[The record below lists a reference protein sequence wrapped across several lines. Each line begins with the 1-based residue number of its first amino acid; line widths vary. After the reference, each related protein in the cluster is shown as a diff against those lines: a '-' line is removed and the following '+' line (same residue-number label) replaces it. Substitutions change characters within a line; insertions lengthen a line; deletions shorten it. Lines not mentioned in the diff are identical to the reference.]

1 MHRLAFHLSL
11 RLRIGDASTDGKKMI
26 DKLDAALRFNRE
38 ALNLRAERQEVLAA
52 NIAHA
57 DTPNY
62 KARDFDFG
70 SRLSEAVERGRASA
84 QSVSLAT
91 TSSRHLAGQAQ
102 AMSDKDLLYRVPNQ
116 SSLDGNTVA
125 MDVERIAFA
134 DNALRYESN
143 LTVINSKIKS
153 LLSAIQQ

>member
-1 MHRLAFHLSL
+1 
-11 RLRIGDASTDGKKMI
+11 MI
-26 DKLDAALRFNRE
+26 DKLDAAFRFHRE
-38 ALNLRAERQEVLAA
+38 ALHLRAQRQEVLAA

-70 SRLSEAVERGRASA
+70 ARLSEAFERGRAAS
-84 QSVSLAT
+84 SVSMAT

-102 AMSDKDLLYRVPNQ
+102 ATAGDDLLYRVPHQ
-116 SSLDGNTVA
+116 SSLDGNTVE
-125 MDVERIAFA
+125 MDVERVAFA

-143 LTVINSKIKS
+143 LTLINAKIKS
-153 LLSAIQQ
+153 LLSAVQP

>member
-1 MHRLAFHLSL
+1 
-11 RLRIGDASTDGKKMI
+11 MI
-26 DKLDAALRFNRE
+26 DKLDAAFRFHRE
-38 ALNLRAERQEVLAA
+38 ALHLRAQRQEVLAA

-70 SRLSEAVERGRASA
+70 ARLSDAVERGRAAS
-84 QSVSLAT
+84 SVSMAT

-102 AMSDKDLLYRVPNQ
+102 ATASDDLLYRVPHQ
-116 SSLDGNTVA
+116 SSLDGNTVE
-125 MDVERIAFA
+125 MDVERVAFA

-143 LTVINSKIKS
+143 LTLINAKIKS
-153 LLSAIQQ
+153 LLSAVQP

>member
-1 MHRLAFHLSL
+1 
-11 RLRIGDASTDGKKMI
+11 MI
-26 DKLDAALRFNRE
+26 DKLDAVLRFNRE

-62 KARDFDFG
+62 KARDFDFS
-70 SRLSEAVERGRASA
+70 SRLTEAVERGRGS

-102 AMSDKDLLYRVPNQ
+102 AMSDKDLLYRTPNQ
-116 SSLDGNTVA
+116 SSIDGNTVE

-143 LTVINSKIKS
+143 LTIINAKIKS
-153 LLSAIQQ
+153 LLSAVQQ

>member
-1 MHRLAFHLSL
+1 ML
-11 RLRIGDASTDGKKMI
+11 

-62 KARDFDFG
+62 KARDFDF
-70 SRLSEAVERGRASA
+70 SARLSEAVERGRAS
-84 QSVSLAT
+84 QSMSLAT

-102 AMSDKDLLYRVPNQ
+102 AMPDKDLLYRVPNQ
-116 SSLDGNTVA
+116 SSLDGNTVE
-125 MDVERIAFA
+125 MDAERAQFA
-134 DNALRYESN
+134 DNTVRYEAALKFLNAQLKTMLAALQS
-143 LTVINSKIKS
+143 
-153 LLSAIQQ
+153 

>member
-1 MHRLAFHLSL
+1 
-11 RLRIGDASTDGKKMI
+11 MI
-26 DKLDAALRFNRE
+26 DKLDAAFRFHRE
-38 ALNLRAERQEVLAA
+38 ALHLRAQRQEVLAA

-70 SRLSEAVERGRASA
+70 ARLSEAVERGRAAS
-84 QSVSLAT
+84 SVSMAT

-102 AMSDKDLLYRVPNQ
+102 ATAGDNLLYRVPHQ
-116 SSLDGNTVA
+116 SSLDGNTVE
-125 MDVERIAFA
+125 MDVERVAFA

-143 LTVINSKIKS
+143 LTLINAKIKS
-153 LLSAIQQ
+153 LLSAVQP

>member
-1 MHRLAFHLSL
+1 ML
-11 RLRIGDASTDGKKMI
+11 

-62 KARDFDFG
+62 KARDFDF
-70 SRLSEAVERGRASA
+70 SARLSEAVERGRAS
-84 QSVSLAT
+84 QSMSMSLAT

-102 AMSDKDLLYRVPNQ
+102 AMPDKDLLYRVPNQ
-116 SSLDGNTVA
+116 SSLDGNTVE

-143 LTVINSKIKS
+143 LTVINAKIKS
-153 LLSAIQQ
+153 LLSAVQP

>member
-1 MHRLAFHLSL
+1 
-11 RLRIGDASTDGKKMI
+11 MI
-26 DKLDAALRFNRE
+26 DKLDAAFRFHRE
-38 ALNLRAERQEVLAA
+38 ALHLRAERQEVLAA

-70 SRLSEAVERGRASA
+70 ARLSEAVERGRASS
-84 QSVSLAT
+84 SVSMAT

-102 AMSDKDLLYRVPNQ
+102 ATAGHDLQYRVPHQ
-116 SSLDGNTVA
+116 SSLDGNTVE
-125 MDVERIAFA
+125 MDVERVAFA

-143 LTVINSKIKS
+143 LTLINAKIKS
-153 LLSAIQQ
+153 LLSAVQP